1 MPVVVISS
9 STLTIIITVI
19 IIQREL
25 ILHIPLP
32 IPIPTLTII
41 PTPNLPPLPPR
52 LATTTGQ
59 LNPLPL
65 PSPPLPLPNPLQPPL
80 KLPPQ
85 SQQLPPLRLPS
96 MLRHPSGLVLINL
109 NLNILHRLVE
119 FLALVL
125 AEPCQRT
132 ADEAERF
139 PCSGRGFEDA
149 DFALF
154 DAVVDGL
161 HEGLLDLVGL
171 EGVVE
176 VFGRHFFWVAG
187 EGVTFILFACWV

>member
-1 MPVVVISS
+1 
-9 STLTIIITVI
+9 
-19 IIQREL
+19 
-25 ILHIPLP
+25 
-32 IPIPTLTII
+32 
-41 PTPNLPPLPPR
+41 
-52 LATTTGQ
+52 
-59 LNPLPL
+59 
-65 PSPPLPLPNPLQPPL
+65 
-80 KLPPQ
+80 
-85 SQQLPPLRLPS
+85 

-139 PCSGRGFEDA
+139 SCTGRGFEDA